1 MQRMK
6 HVYRIIAF
14 ILILIISLFI
24 CSKLFVHTSS
34 HNEMRIRN
42 FFLQEKNSIDVVF
55 IGASE
60 IFTGISPMQIWNDYG
75 ITSYNLAASG
85 LTMNMTKNM
94 LKETLTRQNP
104 KLIVVSLNGCIYDDR
119 KSREGMER
127 FWIDNVPFSIN
138 KIRTIDEINYK
149 EDKLQFYFPLSKY
162 HSNYNKM
169 DENISL
175 TLLQLNNFFKRENL
189 ISQTSYLS
197 SGVYSGNDKIIYAE
211 DFSDKSN
218 MYPDAEEDLKELLDY
233 CDENNLKDRIAFVNM
248 PAYYNESLIENKM
261 RVNSGIE
268 MVKNREYRVYD
279 LDNFKTE
286 IGLKLVNDYYNTGH
300 PNVFGQEKITKYFFE
315 MLNNEYKIKGQYS
328 KTIIDRWNDD
338 YKMFEKLKNRAKK
351 TYNSIRPGKD
361 FVYTF
366 EAIEHIEDNTIDKYE
381 KEVLG

>member
-1 MQRMK
+1 
-6 HVYRIIAF
+6 
-14 ILILIISLFI
+14 
-24 CSKLFVHTSS
+24 
-34 HNEMRIRN
+34 
-42 FFLQEKNSIDVVF
+42 
-55 IGASE
+55 
-60 IFTGISPMQIWNDYG
+60 
-75 ITSYNLAASG
+75 
-85 LTMNMTKNM
+85 
-94 LKETLTRQNP
+94 
-104 KLIVVSLNGCIYDDR
+104 
-119 KSREGMER
+119 MER

-268 MVKNREYRVYD
+268 MVKNRGYRVYD

-300 PNVFGQEKITKYFFE
+300 PNVFGQEKITKYFFK